1 MKRLPPI
8 QARTANPLLDFTE
21 GGEGGWSEVCETVT
35 CISDVQF
42 GILCQNVALIL
53 LMDFSLDLQNIFL
66 FFNCHSETIPIPNA
80 LRVNILKFVK
90 TLTFVKT

>member
-35 CISDVQF
+35 CLSDVQF
-42 GILCQNVALIL
+42 RLLCQIL
-53 LMDFSLDLQNIFL
+53 AQFCRWIFRKIYKI
-66 FFNCHSETIPIPNA
+66 FFGFLVITVKPYRSQQ
-80 LRVNILKFVK
+80 RVNNFEICQDLDFCQN
-90 TLTFVKT
+90 LM

>member
-35 CISDVQF
+35 CLSDVQF
-42 GILCQNVALIL
+42 GLLCQIVALIL
-53 LMDFSLDLQNIFL
+53 LMDFSEDLQNIFFVL
-66 FFNCHSETIPIPNA
+66 LTIT
-80 LRVNILKFVK
+80 VK
-90 TLTFVKT
+90 PSRSPMAGEQL

>member
-35 CISDVQF
+35 CLSDVQF
-42 GILCQNVALIL
+42 GLLCQIVALIL
-53 LMDFSLDLQNIFL
+53 LMDFSKDLHNI
-66 FFNCHSETIPIPNA
+66 S
-80 LRVNILKFVK
+80 FV
-90 TLTFVKT
+90 F